1 MEEAG
6 YPIEDVEEVLHKL
19 EDEAKTAVIVAIDGK
34 IVGVMGIADTI
45 KENAREAIEE
55 LHRMGKKVGMI
66 TGDNRRTANA
76 IAKQLKIDYVL
87 AEVLP
92 GDKAS
97 EVRKLQERGEV
108 IIFVGDGIND
118 APALAQA
125 DVGIAVGSGTDVAM
139 ESGEIVLMRD
149 DVRDVVRAIKLSQK
163 TLSKIKQNFFWAMV
177 YNTILIPV
185 AAGVLYP
192 TFGIVFRPEWAA
204 GAMAMS
210 SVSVVSNSLLLKRK
224 NSLSISPVFSF
235 GIYSSS

>member
-92 GDKAS
+92 GGDKAS
-97 EVRKLQERGEV
+97 EVRKLQERGGEV

-118 APALAQA
+118 APAGPGGRGYSRGLGG
-125 DVGIAVGSGTDVAM
+125 DGRSH
-139 ESGEIVLMRD
+139 GER
-149 DVRDVVRAIKLSQK
+149 
-163 TLSKIKQNFFWAMV
+163 
-177 YNTILIPV
+177 
-185 AAGVLYP
+185 
-192 TFGIVFRPEWAA
+192 
-204 GAMAMS
+204 
-210 SVSVVSNSLLLKRK
+210 
-224 NSLSISPVFSF
+224 
-235 GIYSSS
+235 

>member
-1 MEEAG
+1 MSASPCDHRGGKGLKAKVGGREILAGNRKLMEEAG

-92 GDKAS
+92 GGTRPARS
-97 EVRKLQERGEV
+97 GSSRRGGER
-108 IIFVGDGIND
+108 
-118 APALAQA
+118 
-125 DVGIAVGSGTDVAM
+125 
-139 ESGEIVLMRD
+139 
-149 DVRDVVRAIKLSQK
+149 
-163 TLSKIKQNFFWAMV
+163 
-177 YNTILIPV
+177 
-185 AAGVLYP
+185 
-192 TFGIVFRPEWAA
+192 
-204 GAMAMS
+204 
-210 SVSVVSNSLLLKRK
+210 
-224 NSLSISPVFSF
+224 
-235 GIYSSS
+235 SSSSSATA